1 MSEEILNKKIKMEMK
16 LSNHLLKESE
26 ELFDIYEQLFKE
38 DFSKEISFMSRK
50 NAEEIEKDKM
60 KNPLDFIEEEE
71 VEEAIEES
79 NERDPELY
87 KIYKKIVMKTH
98 PDRTKDESMVGLFDT
113 ATKAMNEND
122 WMGILNIAIILDI
135 KTPELT
141 EELRQK
147 IQENILETNSKVKSL
162 QNTAAWVW
170 ANTAEQ
176 NKNKIR
182 KSIRA
187 MMGIDESEFE
197 VFLNSTQE

>member
-1 MSEEILNKKIKMEMK
+1 
-16 LSNHLLKESE
+16 
-26 ELFDIYEQLFKE
+26 
-38 DFSKEISFMSRK
+38 
-50 NAEEIEKDKM
+50 
-60 KNPLDFIEEEE
+60 
-71 VEEAIEES
+71 
-79 NERDPELY
+79 
-87 KIYKKIVMKTH
+87 MKTH
-98 PDRTKDESMVGLFDT
+98 PDRTKDESMVDLFDT

-197 VFLNSTQE
+197 IFLNSTQE

>member
-26 ELFDIYEQLFKE
+26 ELFDIYEQLFKK

-50 NAEEIEKDKM
+50 SAEVIEKDKM
-60 KNPLDFIEEEE
+60 KNPLDFIEEE
-71 VEEAIEES
+71 VEEVIEES
-79 NERDPELY
+79 SERDPDLY

-98 PDRTKDESMVGLFDT
+98 PDRTHDESMVDLFDT

-170 ANTAEQ
+170 ANTSED
-176 NKNKIR
+176 NKDKIR

-187 MMGIDESEFE
+187 MMGIDEEEFKT
-197 VFLNSTQE
+197 FLESTQE

>member
-50 NAEEIEKDKM
+50 DAEEIEKDKM
-60 KNPLDFIEEEE
+60 KNPLDFIEEE
-71 VEEAIEES
+71 VEEVIEES
-79 NERDPELY
+79 SERDPELY

-98 PDRTKDESMVGLFDT
+98 PDRTHDESMVDLFDT

-176 NKNKIR
+176 NKDKIR

-197 VFLNSTQE
+197 VFLNSTQK

>member
-1 MSEEILNKKIKMEMK
+1 MK

-26 ELFDIYEQLFKE
+26 ELFDIYEQLFKK
-38 DFSKEISFMSRK
+38 DFSKEISFMSHK
-50 NAEEIEKDKM
+50 DAKVIEKNKM
-60 KNPLDFIEEEE
+60 KNPLDFIEEE
-71 VEEAIEES
+71 VEEAVEEN
-79 NERDPELY
+79 NERDPDLY

-98 PDRTKDESMVGLFDT
+98 PDRTHDESMVDLFDS

-170 ANTAEQ
+170 ANTSED
-176 NKNKIR
+176 NKEKIR

-187 MMGIDESEFE
+187 MMGIDEEEFKT
-197 VFLNSTQE
+197 FLESTQE

>member
-60 KNPLDFIEEEE
+60 KNPLDFIEEE

-98 PDRTKDESMVGLFDT
+98 PDRTKDESMVDLFDT

-176 NKNKIR
+176 NKDKIR

-187 MMGIDESEFE
+187 MMGIDENEFE
-197 VFLNSTQE
+197 IFLNSTQE

>member
-60 KNPLDFIEEEE
+60 KNPLDFIEEVEE
-71 VEEAIEES
+71 VVEES

-98 PDRTKDESMVGLFDT
+98 PDRTKDESMVDLFDT

-197 VFLNSTQE
+197 IFLNSTQE

>member
-50 NAEEIEKDKM
+50 DAEEIEKDKM
-60 KNPLDFIEEEE
+60 KNPLDFIEEE

-98 PDRTKDESMVGLFDT
+98 PDRTKDESMVDLFDT

-176 NKNKIR
+176 NKDKIR

-187 MMGIDESEFE
+187 MMGIDENEFE
-197 VFLNSTQE
+197 IFLNSTQE

>member
-38 DFSKEISFMSRK
+38 DFSKEISFMSHK
-50 NAEEIEKDKM
+50 DAEKIEKEKM
-60 KNPLDFIEEEE
+60 KNPLDFIEEE

-98 PDRTKDESMVGLFDT
+98 PDRVKDESMVDLFDT

-176 NKNKIR
+176 NKDKIR

>member
-50 NAEEIEKDKM
+50 DAEEIEKEKM
-60 KNPLDFIEEEE
+60 KNPLDFIEEE
-71 VEEAIEES
+71 VEEVIEES

-98 PDRTKDESMVGLFDT
+98 PDRTKDESMVDLFDT

-176 NKNKIR
+176 NKDKIR

>member
-60 KNPLDFIEEEE
+60 KNPLDFIEEE

-98 PDRTKDESMVGLFDT
+98 PDRTKDESMVDLFDT

-176 NKNKIR
+176 NKDKIR

-197 VFLNSTQE
+197 IFLNSTQE

>member
-38 DFSKEISFMSRK
+38 DFSKEISFMSHK
-50 NAEEIEKDKM
+50 DAEKIEKEKI
-60 KNPLDFIEEEE
+60 KNPLDFIEEE

-98 PDRTKDESMVGLFDT
+98 PDRVKDESMVDLFDT

-176 NKNKIR
+176 NKDKIR

-197 VFLNSTQE
+197 IFLNSTQE

>member
-26 ELFDIYEQLFKE
+26 ELFDIYEQLFKK

-60 KNPLDFIEEEE
+60 KNPLDFIEEE

-98 PDRTKDESMVGLFDT
+98 PDRTKDESMVDLFDT

-176 NKNKIR
+176 NKDKIR

-187 MMGIDESEFE
+187 MMGIDENEFE
-197 VFLNSTQE
+197 IFLNSTQE